1 MVHGHRRVKPRQQQA
16 CQQRQIPQRPH
27 AGRRDRI
34 DRPVLRRLHQP
45 SDAHRRQKAF
55 RQSVHQQPDLPGKQ
69 SLTELVR
76 PLRVL
81 EQRERRCARP
91 AHRLLHRRRREH
103 ALQPDRVQPPAHPL
117 DVLLPANAVEIAD
130 RHARPAP
137 ASQKLLLQ
145 PQRRRPQMP
154 PHQARVR
161 AHRLRERILRALDR
175 ALRLRRGRP
184 ALLARFRLEAERLR
198 LARKQHD
205 AEAVHELLRRRCGVL
220 RPRDRGA
227 PDRAGLRLLQQRLPP
242 VRAEIF
248 AERPE
253 HQLCNVPAGGQP
265 VDKKGRQPFAARL
278 HRMLFKIRR
287 VLKKSPYFL
296 RPHTPHLSHFVT
308 ILPPDCKIYSIPF
321 ASVHGM
327 CYDKLK

>member
-1 MVHGHRRVKPRQQQA
+1 MRIVSVNASFAPLTVLSDSGADGPRFS
-16 CQQRQIPQRPH
+16 
-27 AGRRDRI
+27 
-34 DRPVLRRLHQP
+34 PVFV
-45 SDAHRRQKAF
+45 S
-55 RQSVHQQPDLPGKQ
+55 KQ
-69 SLTELVR
+69 S
-76 PLRVL
+76 
-81 EQRERRCARP
+81 
-91 AHRLLHRRRREH
+91 
-103 ALQPDRVQPPAHPL
+103 
-117 DVLLPANAVEIAD
+117 
-130 RHARPAP
+130 
-137 ASQKLLLQ
+137 
-145 PQRRRPQMP
+145 
-154 PHQARVR
+154 
-161 AHRLRERILRALDR
+161 
-175 ALRLRRGRP
+175 
-184 ALLARFRLEAERLR
+184 
-198 LARKQHD
+198 ARKQHD

-242 VRAEIF
+242 VRPEIF

-327 CYDKLK
+327 CYDKLKWYF